1 MIGSAETAAAV
12 AERLARPDL
21 AGTPV
26 VFDPVMI
33 ATSGAALAGP
43 DTIRAFHRLLD
54 ICTVATPNIDELAA
68 FGGEAAILAH
78 GCALLAKGGHGEG
91 ETVTDRLFEPDAGE
105 VARSEEHT
113 SELQTPMRISYAVF
127 CLE

>member
-68 FGGEAAILAH
+68 LGGEAAILAH
-78 GCALLAKGGHGEG
+78 GCALPAQGGPGEG
-91 ETVTDRLFEPDAGE
+91 EPVTDRLFEPAAGE
-105 VARSEEHT
+105 VARWDAPRSH
-113 SELQTPMRISYAVF
+113 PPPPPPHRRPRA
-127 CLE
+127 